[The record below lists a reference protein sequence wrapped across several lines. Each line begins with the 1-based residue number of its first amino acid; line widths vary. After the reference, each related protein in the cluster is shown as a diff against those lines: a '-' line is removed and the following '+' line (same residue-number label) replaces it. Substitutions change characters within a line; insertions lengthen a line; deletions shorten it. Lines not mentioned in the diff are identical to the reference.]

1 MRMQKGFTLV
11 ELMVVVVI
19 VAILFT
25 FAIPSYQDYVIRG
38 ILVES
43 SSALSNGRIQMEQS
57 YQDNRTYVGG
67 PCPTTTANFI
77 YACAN
82 PGGASTY
89 TITATG
95 TGRVANFTYTI
106 DQANAKTSTTPFA
119 AGTPACWIMKKGT
132 TC

>member
-38 ILVES
+38 ILVEA
-43 SSALSNGRIQMEQS
+43 SSALSNGRIQMEQF

-89 TITATG
+89 SIVAGG
-95 TGRVANFTYTI
+95 TGRVVNFNYLITET
-106 DQANAKTSTTPFA
+106 NLKTSNTPWGNGA
-119 AGTPACWIMKKGT
+119 TCWIMKKGT